1 MSFTYG
7 QAKHT
12 VSEHT
17 RSKHA
22 QSKPA
27 QHLLD
32 LQDSPH
38 SAHVGSNSGF
48 TVKETDMIKYGKKLI
63 LIYFLEFKNT
73 FNVKNI

>member
-1 MSFTYG
+1 MSFTFG

-17 RSKHA
+17 GSKHT

-38 SAHVGSNSGF
+38 SAHVGF

-63 LIYFLEFKNT
+63 LIYFLT
-73 FNVKNI
+73 LSM